1 MAKAKPVPTPRVKKE
16 KVLKIE
22 QLDSISVQGSQV
34 EDKVRELVDYIN
46 ENC

>member
-1 MAKAKPVPTPRVKKE
+1 MAKAKPVSMPRVKKE